1 MNELATLPVVPAMSA
16 ATVASVRA
24 LEQRVLEL
32 PQTPICTHHVLH
44 GGMYAR
50 TILIPAETVLT
61 GALIRVPTMLVIA
74 GDTLVMLDDGCSVR
88 LTGYHVLPALAG
100 RKTAF
105 VTIADTHVTMLFPT
119 TAHTVE
125 AAEVEFTEEADGLG
139 SRRDPQSNHVT
150 ITGE

>member
-1 MNELATLPVVPAMSA
+1 MNELAIPAAVPAMSA
-16 ATVASVRA
+16 AAVASVRA
-24 LEQRVLEL
+24 LERLVLEL
-32 PQTPICTHHVLH
+32 PQTQIRTHHVLH

-61 GALIRVPTMLVIA
+61 GALIRVPTMLIIA
-74 GDTLVMLDDGCSVR
+74 GDTLVHLDGESVR
-88 LTGYHVLPALAG
+88 LSGYHVLPAAAG

-119 TAHTVE
+119 AARTVE
-125 AAEVEFTEEADGLG
+125 EAEAEFTEEADGLG
-139 SRRDPQSNHVT
+139 SRREPASNRIT

>member
-1 MNELATLPVVPAMSA
+1 MNALALPASSA
-16 ATVASVRA
+16 RAVARVRD
-24 LEQRVLEL
+24 LERHVLAL
-32 PQTPICTHHVLH
+32 PQTPIRTDHVLH

-61 GALIRVPTMLVIA
+61 GALIRVPTMLIVA
-74 GDTLVMLDDGCSVR
+74 GDTLVTLDGESVR
-88 LTGYHVLPALAG
+88 LSGYHVLPAAAG

-119 TAHTVE
+119 AARTVE
-125 AAEVEFTEEADGLG
+125 EAEAEFTEEAKGLG
-139 SRRDPQSNHVT
+139 SRHTPSSNHVT

>member
-1 MNELATLPVVPAMSA
+1 MNELAPSPAAVPPSSTQALA
-16 ATVASVRA
+16 DVHA
-24 LEQRVLEL
+24 LEQRVLAL
-32 PQTPICTHHVLH
+32 PQTPIRTDHVLH

-50 TILIPAETVLT
+50 TILIPADTVLT

-74 GDTLVMLDDGCSVR
+74 GDTLIYLDGEAVR
-88 LTGYHVLPALAG
+88 LSGHHVLPASAG

-119 TAHTVE
+119 AARTVE
-125 AAEVEFTEEADGLG
+125 EAEAEFTEEADGLG
-139 SRRDPQSNHVT
+139 SRRDRAGNHVT

>member
-1 MNELATLPVVPAMSA
+1 MNELASRPAVPAMSA
-16 ATVASVRA
+16 AAIANVRA
-24 LEQRVLEL
+24 LEQRMLAM
-32 PQTPICTHHVLH
+32 PQTPIRTDHVLH

-50 TILIPAETVLT
+50 TILIPAGTVLT

-74 GDTLVMLDDGCSVR
+74 GDALVTLDGKAVR
-88 LTGYHVLPALAG
+88 LSGYHVLPAAEG

-119 TAHTVE
+119 AARTVVEAEAEFTVE
-125 AAEVEFTEEADGLG
+125 ADRLG
-139 SRRDPQSNHVT
+139 SRRDPASNHIT